1 MAVAPKPKASSPS
14 LAPAR
19 AKPER
24 TSTVVGVTLIGLA
37 ALGVLTIFWEPL
49 AALAVGAP
57 SADSVSDVRG
67 TPADGGA
74 ATSPTPVGALDAS
87 GNS

>member
-1 MAVAPKPKASSPS
+1 MAAAPKPKASSPS
-14 LAPAR
+14 LGPPR
-19 AKPER
+19 GKPDR

-57 SADSVSDVRG
+57 SADGVSDGRATSV
-67 TPADGGA
+67 DGGA
-74 ATSPTPVGALDAS
+74 VTSPTPVGALDAS